1 MIIKEFAIS
10 NFFSINDEQLIDLTI
25 AANVPDP
32 LGHFATYQEVPKVRL
47 PRVAIFFGANA
58 SGKTTVLR
66 ALSFLSHF
74 LRDSVGYPPNGRVL
88 VSPFADK
95 RGSMRPIKLAI
106 SFFAAL
112 PVGARANLPTLYA
125 YEVELSPNAT
135 EVLRESL
142 RYAPLQRTRLLFERD
157 ANTFRFGDDFQISPG
172 DKALQRVK
180 SNASLI
186 SVLAQF
192 NHPFSVALYEA
203 VGQQTG
209 NVGHFGKLEFD
220 PKHLSQLYATNPSL
234 LESLN
239 GAIRRADFGI
249 DKVEFPDQSAGA
261 TMLFRHDGLE
271 APIAY
276 EFESHGTKRF
286 LEIFPRIHA
295 ALAQGSVCVLDE
307 LDADV
312 HPAIL
317 SEVVGWFRSSRLN
330 PKHAQLF
337 AACHNPTPLDFLLK
351 EEIWFTEKDAL
362 GQTSVYGLKSIEGV
376 RRDANVRARYLQ
388 GAYGA
393 IPKLA

>member
-1 MIIKEFAIS
+1 MIKELTIS
-10 NFFSINDEQLIDLTI
+10 NFFSINDEQSIDLTI
-25 AANVPDP
+25 AANAPDP
-32 LGHFATYQEVPKVRL
+32 LGSFATHQDVPKVRL

-74 LRDSVGYPPNGRVL
+74 VRESVGYPPNGRIL

-106 SFFAAL
+106 SFFATL
-112 PVGARANLPTLYA
+112 PVGARANLPTLFA
-125 YEVELSPNAT
+125 YEVEFSPNAMA
-135 EVLRESL
+135 VVRETL

-157 ANTFRFGDDFQISPG
+157 AAAFRFGDDFQISPG
-172 DKALQRVK
+172 DKVLEKVK

-192 NHPFSVALYEA
+192 NHSLSVALYEA
-203 VGQQTG
+203 VGQLTS
-209 NVGHFGKLEFD
+209 NVGHFGKFEFD
-220 PKHLSQLYATNPSL
+220 PNRLSQLYAANPSL
-234 LESLN
+234 LEALN
-239 GAIRRADFGI
+239 GAIRGADFGI
-249 DKVEFPDQSAGA
+249 DKVELHDQGAGA
-261 TMLFRHDGLE
+261 AMLFRHDGLE

-276 EFESHGTKRF
+276 EYESHGTKRF
-286 LEIFPRIHA
+286 LEIFPRIHL

-307 LDADV
+307 LDADL

-317 SEVVGWFRSSRLN
+317 SEVVGWFRSSRHN
-330 PKHAQLF
+330 PKYAQLF
-337 AACHNPTPLDFLLK
+337 AACHNPTPLDFLSK
-351 EEIWFTEKDAL
+351 EEIWFTEKDAQ

-376 RRDANVRARYLQ
+376 RRDANIRARYLQ

-393 IPKLA
+393 IPRLA